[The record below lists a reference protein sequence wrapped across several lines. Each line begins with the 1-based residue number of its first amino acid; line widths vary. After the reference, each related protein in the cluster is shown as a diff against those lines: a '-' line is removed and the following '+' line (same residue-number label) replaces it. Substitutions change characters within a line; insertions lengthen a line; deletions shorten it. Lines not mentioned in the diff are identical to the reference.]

1 MEARIP
7 LLGSGTEGPSQQS
20 QEVKRECKW
29 GKTALS
35 PSSAATPMG
44 RDPPTHPLCP
54 GLRWSFPPPC
64 SNQQGFLA

>member
-20 QEVKRECKW
+20 QEVQRECKW

-35 PSSAATPMG
+35 PSSTATPTG
-44 RDPPTHPLCP
+44 RDPPTH
-54 GLRWSFPPPC
+54 SA
-64 SNQQGFLA
+64 QD